1 MRTFY
6 QRGAA
11 TRTMRANQLVGSHP
25 VLPRGTKVLV
35 TNIQNR
41 RQVVVT
47 ITGRITA
54 TANRIIDLSQVAAI
68 ALRMG
73 DSDSVVVS
81 IEVIRRRAPPNNRP
95 Q

>member
-1 MRTFY
+1 
-6 QRGAA
+6 
-11 TRTMRANQLVGSHP
+11 MRANQLVGSHP